1 MHTTLIRDQADD
13 ARHQEEGFMPENPQR
28 RQNSVRTGK
37 RRRPA
42 ASRRHAVAQRV
53 QVSRD
58 KRRDRRMWKIRIK
71 ENLLIAR
78 NKRFERLA
86 RNST

>member
-1 MHTTLIRDQADD
+1 MHTTLIRNQADD
-13 ARHQEEGFMPENPQR
+13 ARHQEESFMPKNPQR

-71 ENLLIAR
+71 QSFLRALND
-78 NKRFERLA
+78 RFLRLA
-86 RNST
+86 RNSA

>member
-1 MHTTLIRDQADD
+1 
-13 ARHQEEGFMPENPQR
+13 MPKNLQR

-53 QVSRD
+53 QASRD
-58 KRRDRRMWKIRIK
+58 KRRDRRTWKIRIK
-71 ENLLIAR
+71 ENFLRGLSH
-78 NKRFERLA
+78 RFERLA
-86 RNST
+86 RHAT